1 MSGAIAAMLGAAGAP
16 GVITTTIS
24 NGSGA
29 SPATFEI
36 GSAGQYVNGGGA
48 SADWVT
54 PATSGNAAH
63 YQVKVDPTAGAFDT
77 GTTGTFLDC
86 SSPRTY
92 TKSAGVVTFTVTF
105 REKATQFVRRT
116 ITGITLTGT

>member
-1 MSGAIAAMLGAAGAP
+1 MTGAVTAMLGSAGAP
-16 GVITTTIS
+16 GVITTTIN
-24 NGSGA
+24 NGTNT

-36 GSAGQYVNGGGA
+36 GSAGQYVNGSGA

-54 PATSGNAAH
+54 PATSGNAAL
-63 YQVKVDPTAGAFDT
+63 YQVKVDATVGGFDT

-92 TKSAGVVTFTVTF
+92 TKSAGTVTFTVTF
-105 REKATQFVRRT
+105 REKATQVVRST
-116 ITGITLTGT
+116 ITGVTLTGT